1 MSGYPVLL
9 EGTRI
14 EALVVG
20 GGTVAWRKARVLLEC
35 GARVRMVAPRICVA
49 AREGA
54 LSFAKL
60 TLVEREYMADDIGSS
75 TLVIAATNVRAVNA
89 QVTADASRACRLV
102 NVSDASADGHFV
114 TVAAYRADP
123 LVVGVSSGV
132 PQAAVRIRDEIA
144 GRFDARY
151 RAAVSAL
158 AALRRRLLSRDDAVG
173 WRAAESALIDEWF
186 CARVE
191 DGSFAE
197 RLALW
202 ENGAATEPRHRT

>member
-35 GARVRMVAPRICVA
+35 GAHVRMVAPRICPA

-54 LSFAKL
+54 LAFAKL
-60 TLVEREYMADDIGSS
+60 SLFERAYASDDIGSS
-75 TLVIAATNVRAVNA
+75 TLVVAATNVRAVNA

-114 TVAAYRADP
+114 TVATYRADP

-132 PQAAVRIRDEIA
+132 PQAAARIRDAIA
-144 GRFDARY
+144 TRFDARY
-151 RAAVSAL
+151 RVAVSAL
-158 AALRRRLLSRDDAVG
+158 SALRRRLLSGGDAVG
-173 WRAAESALIDEWF
+173 WRAAESALIDDRF
-186 CARVE
+186 CTRVE
-191 DGSFAE
+191 DGTFAAG
-197 RLALW
+197 LAEW
-202 ENGAATEPRHRT
+202 EAGAANRPGRRT